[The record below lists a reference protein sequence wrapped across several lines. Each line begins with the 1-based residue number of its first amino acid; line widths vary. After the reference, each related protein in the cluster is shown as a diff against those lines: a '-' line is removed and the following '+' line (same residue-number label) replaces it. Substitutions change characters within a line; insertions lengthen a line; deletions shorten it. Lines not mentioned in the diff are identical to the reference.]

1 MGVNIDQTLATGAN
15 GIYTFRAHGAIYH
28 SIGSLLPRENCRP
41 RYLQMWIVD
50 TDHEVDN
57 RLQENSELRKD
68 LLIKIQNILDQHN
81 PFVNVFRQI
90 GQRQDIPKCKIIIKQ
105 QAPNQHQYSLPT
117 AYQVAA
123 VIVDNESPENLGSR
137 DIVIQGIDGYLMNI
151 QDIVGYYDPLQYPLL
166 LPYGTY
172 GWDINSRNMDGTR
185 LTCLNYYAYMLQI
198 RENYPTLLL
207 RGARLLQQYVVDN
220 YVKIETQR
228 LRWICSNQRNIRSE
242 LYQGLQDCLDGG
254 ENNAGNVGHRIVL
267 PSSFSGSPRD
277 MYQRYQDAMTL
288 VQTYGKPDL
297 MITMTCNPNWSE
309 IKNQLYPGQSPQ
321 DRLDLITRIFKSK
334 FEEFKKD
341 IVDRGVLGKVQSYS
355 YVIEYQKRGLPHV
368 HMLII
373 FQNTDKLQTPD
384 EFDSIVRAEI
394 PSQTEE
400 PNLYEV
406 VIHHMI
412 HGPCGALNPNS
423 PCMRDGKCKKKFSK
437 PFVSHTSRGMDS
449 YPLYRRREGTQVQIY
464 ENDQFKVDNGW
475 VVPYNPWLLLK
486 YDCHINVEVCGGIKC
501 VKYIYKYIHKGPDRV
516 ALEVHNG
523 HNLDEIQQYVDGRW
537 ISAPEALWR
546 IFSFDFSRMYPAV
559 IRLQLHLPNQHYI
572 QFHSNQNISDVL
584 ANDGN
589 TKTMLTEF
597 FQMNCVPE
605 LTGKYLYREFPQYF
619 TWIQFRKEWV
629 PRRSQNQVVGRIY
642 VVSPSEGERFYLRIL
657 LNHVPGPKSFD
668 YLMTVNGNVYTTFK
682 EAAEIRGLLQHD
694 DYVHHC
700 LIEAC
705 SVKMPSS
712 LRRLF
717 VSILVFCQPTNVC
730 ELWDEF
736 HTYMSEDYGRSISAN
751 SEFITNKLLLEIR
764 RLLHQYKKT
773 LDDFDLP
780 SINIAF
786 LSDHPLPRII
796 EDELSI
802 QISDEDLRCI
812 EHLNAQQKLTFDSI
826 IQSIMCNQ
834 PKLFFIDGPGGT
846 GKTFLYRTILAH
858 LRKSGKIIIVVATS
872 GIAATLLPGGG

>member
-50 TDHEVDN
+50 IDHEVDN
-57 RLQENSELRKD
+57 RLQENSELRQD

-117 AYQVAA
+117 ASQVSV

-137 DIVIQGIDGYLMNI
+137 DIFIQGIDGYLMNI

-198 RENYPTLLL
+198 RENSPTLLL
-207 RGARLLQQYVVDN
+207 RGRLLQQYVVNN

-228 LRWICSNQRNIRSE
+228 LRWIRSNQRNIRSE

-309 IKNQLYPGQSPQ
+309 IKNQLYHGQSPQ
-321 DRLDLITRIFKSK
+321 DRPDLITRIFKSK

-355 YVIEYQKRGLPHV
+355 YVIEYQKRGLPHA

-423 PCMRDGKCKKKFSK
+423 PCMRDGKCKKKFPK
-437 PFVSHTSRGMDS
+437 PFVLHTSRGMDS

-537 ISAPEALWR
+537 ISVPEALW
-546 IFSFDFSRMYPAV
+546 
-559 IRLQLHLPNQHYI
+559 
-572 QFHSNQNISDVL
+572 
-584 ANDGN
+584 
-589 TKTMLTEF
+589 
-597 FQMNCVPE
+597 
-605 LTGKYLYREFPQYF
+605 
-619 TWIQFRKEWV
+619 
-629 PRRSQNQVVGRIY
+629 
-642 VVSPSEGERFYLRIL
+642 
-657 LNHVPGPKSFD
+657 
-668 YLMTVNGNVYTTFK
+668 
-682 EAAEIRGLLQHD
+682 
-694 DYVHHC
+694 
-700 LIEAC
+700 
-705 SVKMPSS
+705 
-712 LRRLF
+712 
-717 VSILVFCQPTNVC
+717 
-730 ELWDEF
+730 
-736 HTYMSEDYGRSISAN
+736 
-751 SEFITNKLLLEIR
+751 
-764 RLLHQYKKT
+764 
-773 LDDFDLP
+773 
-780 SINIAF
+780 
-786 LSDHPLPRII
+786 
-796 EDELSI
+796 
-802 QISDEDLRCI
+802 
-812 EHLNAQQKLTFDSI
+812 
-826 IQSIMCNQ
+826 
-834 PKLFFIDGPGGT
+834 
-846 GKTFLYRTILAH
+846 
-858 LRKSGKIIIVVATS
+858 
-872 GIAATLLPGGG
+872 